1 MMTEDG
7 LAEIRKAC
15 EAKKVRLPDGTMV
28 PQLGQGTWY
37 MGEFSG
43 RYKNELE
50 ALRTGI
56 GLGLTLIDTAEMYGD
71 GAAEHTVGEAIRSI
85 PREKLFL
92 VSKVYP
98 HNADRRK
105 IFSSCENSLR
115 RLKVRTLDLYL
126 LHWRGR
132 VPLKETVACMEE
144 LIRRG
149 KIKRWGV
156 SNFDTADME
165 DLWKT
170 PGGQNC
176 AVNQVLYHLGSR
188 GIEYDLLPWMRAHH
202 VPVMAYCPLAQAG
215 RLDRELLEH
224 PAVQKIAQKYG
235 MTPEQVLLAFVLHKP
250 DMIAIPKAGK
260 PAHVQ
265 QNAAASLHPL
275 SEEDL
280 SLLDAAFP
288 PPNKKVHL
296 DIV

>member
-1 MMTEDG
+1 MTEG
-7 LAEIRKAC
+7 GIAEIRKAC

-37 MGEFSG
+37 MGELTG
-43 RYKNELE
+43 RHKNELE
-50 ALRTGI
+50 ALKMGI
-56 GLGLTLIDTAEMYGD
+56 GLGMTLLDTAEMYGD
-71 GAAEHTVGEAIRSI
+71 GAAERTVGEAIRSF

-98 HNADRRK
+98 HNADRRR
-105 IFSSCENSLR
+105 IFHSCEDSLR
-115 RLKVRTLDLYL
+115 RMKVQTLDLYL

-132 VPLKETVACMEE
+132 VPLEETVSCMEE
-144 LIRRG
+144 LIRQG

-165 DLWKT
+165 DLWRT

-188 GIEYDLLPWMRAHH
+188 GIEFSLLPWMRTHKI
-202 VPVMAYCPLAQAG
+202 PVMAYCPLAQGG
-215 RLDRELLEH
+215 RLRKGLLEH
-224 PAVQKIAQKYG
+224 PAVREISEKYDI
-235 MTPEQVLLAFVLHKP
+235 TSEQVLLSFVLSHP
-250 DMIAIPKAGK
+250 DIIAIPKAGK

-265 QNAAASLHPL
+265 QNAAAVLYPL
-275 SEEDL
+275 DQGDL
-280 SLLDAAFP
+280 AKLDAAFP
-288 PPNKKVHL
+288 PPDRKMHL

>member
-1 MMTEDG
+1 MTEG
-7 LAEIRKAC
+7 GIAEIRKAC

-37 MGEFSG
+37 MGELTG
-43 RYKNELE
+43 RHKNELE
-50 ALRTGI
+50 ALKTGI
-56 GLGLTLIDTAEMYGD
+56 GLGMTLLDTAEMYGD
-71 GAAEHTVGEAIRSI
+71 GAAERTVGEAIRSF

-98 HNADRRK
+98 HNADRRR
-105 IFSSCENSLR
+105 IFHSCEDSLR
-115 RLKVRTLDLYL
+115 RMKVQTLDLYL

-132 VPLKETVACMEE
+132 VPLEETVSCMEE
-144 LIRRG
+144 LIRQG

-165 DLWKT
+165 DLWRT

-188 GIEYDLLPWMRAHH
+188 GIEFSLLSWMRTHKI
-202 VPVMAYCPLAQAG
+202 PVMAYCPLAQGG
-215 RLDRELLEH
+215 RLRKGLLEH
-224 PAVQKIAQKYG
+224 PAVREISEKYDI
-235 MTPEQVLLAFVLHKP
+235 TSEQVLLSFVLSHP
-250 DMIAIPKAGK
+250 DIIAIPKAGK

-265 QNAAASLHPL
+265 QNAAAVLYPL
-275 SEEDL
+275 DQGDL
-280 SLLDAAFP
+280 AKLDAAFP
-288 PPNKKVHL
+288 PPDRKMHL

>member
-15 EAKKVRLPDGTMV
+15 EARKVCLPDGTNV

-43 RYKNELE
+43 KYKQELE
-50 ALRTGI
+50 ALRKGI
-56 GLGLTLIDTAEMYGD
+56 SLGMTLLDTAEMYGD
-71 GAAEHTVGEAIRSI
+71 GASERTVGEAIRSI

-92 VSKVYP
+92 VSKVFP

-105 IFSSCENSLR
+105 IFTSCENSLR
-115 RLKVRTLDLYL
+115 RLKVQTLDLYL

-132 VPLKETVACMEE
+132 IPLSETIECMEE
-144 LIRRG
+144 LIQRG

-156 SNFDTADME
+156 SNFDTEDME
-165 DLWKT
+165 ELWNL

-188 GIEYDLLPWMRAHH
+188 GIEYDLLPWMRAHNM
-202 VPVMAYCPLAQAG
+202 PIMAYCPLAQAG
-215 RLDRELLEH
+215 RLRRELLDH
-224 PAVQKIAQKYG
+224 PAVQKIAQKYSI
-235 MTPEQVLLAFVLHKP
+235 TSEQVLLAFVLHQK
-250 DMIAIPKAGK
+250 DIIAIPKAGK
-260 PAHVQ
+260 LSHVQ
-265 QNAAASLHPL
+265 QNAAVSLHPL
-275 SEEDL
+275 SEEDMAEL
-280 SLLDAAFP
+280 NAAFP
-288 PPNKKVHL
+288 APTKKVYL

>member
-1 MMTEDG
+1 MTEG
-7 LAEIRKAC
+7 GIAEIRKAC

-37 MGEFSG
+37 MGELTG
-43 RYKNELE
+43 RHKNELE
-50 ALRTGI
+50 ALKTGI
-56 GLGLTLIDTAEMYGD
+56 GLGMTLLDTAEMYGD
-71 GAAEHTVGEAIRSI
+71 GAAERTVGEAIRSF

-98 HNADRRK
+98 HNADRRR
-105 IFSSCENSLR
+105 IFHSCEDSLR
-115 RLKVRTLDLYL
+115 RMKVQTLDLYL

-132 VPLKETVACMEE
+132 VPLEETVSCMEE
-144 LIRRG
+144 LIRQG

-165 DLWKT
+165 DLWRT

-188 GIEYDLLPWMRAHH
+188 GIEFSLLPWMSTHKI
-202 VPVMAYCPLAQAG
+202 PVMAYCPLAQGG
-215 RLDRELLEH
+215 RLRKGLLEH
-224 PAVQKIAQKYG
+224 PAVREISEKYDI
-235 MTPEQVLLAFVLHKP
+235 TSEQVLLSFVLSHP
-250 DMIAIPKAGK
+250 DIIAIPKAGK

-265 QNAAASLHPL
+265 QNAAAVLYPL
-275 SEEDL
+275 DQGDL
-280 SLLDAAFP
+280 AKLDAAFP
-288 PPNKKVHL
+288 PPDRKMHL

>member
-1 MMTEDG
+1 MTEG
-7 LAEIRKAC
+7 GIAEIRKAC

-37 MGEFSG
+37 MGELTG
-43 RYKNELE
+43 RHKNELE
-50 ALRTGI
+50 ALKTGI
-56 GLGLTLIDTAEMYGD
+56 GLGMTLLDTAEMYGD
-71 GAAEHTVGEAIRSI
+71 GAAERTVGEAIRSL

-98 HNADRRK
+98 HNADRRR
-105 IFSSCENSLR
+105 IFHSCEDSLR
-115 RLKVRTLDLYL
+115 RMKVQTLDLYL

-132 VPLKETVACMEE
+132 VPLEETVSCMEE
-144 LIRRG
+144 LIRQG

-165 DLWKT
+165 DLWRT

-188 GIEYDLLPWMRAHH
+188 GIEFSLLPWMRAHKI
-202 VPVMAYCPLAQAG
+202 PMMAYCPLAQGG
-215 RLDRELLEH
+215 RLRKGLLEH
-224 PAVQKIAQKYG
+224 PAVREISEKYDI
-235 MTPEQVLLAFVLHKP
+235 TSEQVLLSFVLSHP
-250 DMIAIPKAGK
+250 DIIAIPKAGK

-265 QNAAASLHPL
+265 QNAAAVLYPL
-275 SEEDL
+275 DQGDL
-280 SLLDAAFP
+280 AKLDAAFP
-288 PPNKKVHL
+288 SPDRKMHL